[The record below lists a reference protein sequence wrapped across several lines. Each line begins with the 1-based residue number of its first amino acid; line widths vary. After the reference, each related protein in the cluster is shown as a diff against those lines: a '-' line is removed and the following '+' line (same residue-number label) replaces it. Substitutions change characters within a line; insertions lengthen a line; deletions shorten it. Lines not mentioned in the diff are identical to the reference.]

1 MGGMNRI
8 AKTLVLVLQL
18 VGIIVLLVLR
28 CVLRL
33 FTNYK
38 LLIVACLISIVI
50 LMLCRMSVA
59 LS

>member
-1 MGGMNRI
+1 MNRI

-18 VGIIVLLVLR
+18 VGISVLLVLR

-50 LMLCRMSVA
+50 LMLCRMPVA